1 MYTHETYSMF
11 NKANPPS
18 RPNKIVEMQ
27 LTGPCDSRTA
37 GSVFSDKA
45 KRAGDRVYPD
55 NKQEQK

>member
-11 NKANPPS
+11 NKAN
-18 RPNKIVEMQ
+18 KIVEMQ
-27 LTGPCDSRTA
+27 LTGPGDSCTA